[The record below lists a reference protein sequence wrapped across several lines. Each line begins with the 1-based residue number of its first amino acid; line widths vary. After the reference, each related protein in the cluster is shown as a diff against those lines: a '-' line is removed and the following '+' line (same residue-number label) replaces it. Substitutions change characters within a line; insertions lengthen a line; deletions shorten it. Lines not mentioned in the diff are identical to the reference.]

1 MFLKCKIYLNTFILF
16 TLVFSNYSYEGL
28 LLPSQSSELTSINS
42 FEIDKDFILDLNSSS
57 RIKSSLLVLP
67 NDIYINSFHYY
78 FNLLKYS
85 AISNFTIINYGSFS
99 DSETG
104 NTFLSKDIIFK
115 NKLRY
120 QLKNNLYIAG
130 TFKYMHS
137 SIDSYKSSIISL
149 DFSSYYHKNNLF
161 FNAFLNNYGLI
172 LGSYTGYKENLPTSY
187 GARISY
193 NLSNINLL
201 MFCNYQ
207 IFSDYSEIS
216 FNNKFFIKDKY
227 FVSIGYTSLAKN
239 LYSGD
244 FNNDFLVG
252 FNLGVSIIYNN
263 YIIDF
268 GFKNLGSLGYIN
280 AISLSKLF
288 N

>member
-1 MFLKCKIYLNTFILF
+1 MFLKCKIYLNTFILV
-16 TLVFSNYSYEGL
+16 TLGFSNNSYEGL
-28 LLPSQSSELTSINS
+28 LLPSQSSEITNINS
-42 FEIDKDFILDLNSSS
+42 YEIDKDIILDLDPSS
-57 RIKSSLLVLP
+57 RIKTSLLMLP

-78 FNLLKYS
+78 FNVLKYS
-85 AISNFTIINYGSFS
+85 ATSNITIINYGSFS

-104 NTFLSKDIIFK
+104 DTFLSKDIIFK

-149 DFSSYYHKNNLF
+149 DFSSYYHKNNLL
-161 FNAFLNNYGLI
+161 FNAFLNNYGFI
-172 LGSYTGYKENLPTSY
+172 LGSYTNYKEKLPTSY

-207 IFSDYSEIS
+207 IFYNYSEIT
-216 FNNKFFIKDKY
+216 FNNKFFISDKY
-227 FVSIGYTSLAKN
+227 SISIGYTSLAKN

-244 FNNDFLVG
+244 FNNDFFVG
-252 FNLGVSIIYNN
+252 FNLGASIIYNN
-263 YIIDF
+263 YVIDF